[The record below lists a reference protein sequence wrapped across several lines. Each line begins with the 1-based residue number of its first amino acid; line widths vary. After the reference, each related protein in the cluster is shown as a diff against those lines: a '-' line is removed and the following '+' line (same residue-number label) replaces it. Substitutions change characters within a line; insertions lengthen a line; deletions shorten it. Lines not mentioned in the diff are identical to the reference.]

1 MEIES
6 CVQCGEPTLYRITD
20 HIDTRIG
27 YVEGAGQLCIDC
39 HRKLE
44 ESPRIDPDAVSCGL
58 VG

>member
-6 CVQCGEPTLYRITD
+6 SVQCGEPTLYRITD

-44 ESPRIDPDAVSCGL
+44 ESPRIDPDAVSWGL
-58 VG
+58 VV

>member
-39 HRKLE
+39 LRKLE
-44 ESPRIDPDAVSCGL
+44 ESPRIDPDAVSWGL

>member
-6 CVQCGEPTLYRITD
+6 CVQCGESTSYRITD
-20 HIDTRIG
+20 HVDTRIG

-44 ESPRIDPDAVSCGL
+44 ESPIIDPDAVSWGL